1 MRFREPITVLI
12 IWSNIQC
19 SVEIWRT
26 VQCKNIHSVYH
37 HTVCNMRQ
45 LVDIHVIITLH
56 STSYF
61 CTVHTV
67 HCEAVGGLF
76 NMNYRMHCVVIWSRV
91 CIVYCHIAHCAIW
104 EYTVCNVRQ
113 LVDSQWLEE
122 QSPATMECPTNVTL
136 VYLRWWQWQWQYRW
150 WDTMLMVLLQT
161 ILCRTALI
169 MVYCDSLLQC
179 WTGGDRFGHKDLL
192 LRFSTHSTHTNLLET
207 SE

>member
-1 MRFREPITVLI
+1 MRFRPPFTVLI

-19 SVEIWRT
+19 SVLIWRT

-67 HCEAVGGLF
+67 HCEAVGGLY

-122 QSPATMECPTNVTL
+122 QSPATMECPHKCNTGLPTMMTMAMTISMMRYNVDGVASNNT
-136 VYLRWWQWQWQYRW
+136 VQ
-150 WDTMLMVLLQT
+150 D
-161 ILCRTALI
+161 CANN
-169 MVYCDSLLQC
+169 
-179 WTGGDRFGHKDLL
+179 GL
-192 LRFSTHSTHTNLLET
+192 LRQSAAVLDWCCHIRS
-207 SE
+207 